1 MTTSLDDIMKFVVI
15 SDIYFVDMKI
25 GVTAKMDR
33 RYSNTHNHIVKYR
46 LYLNLDNLKYIYMYD
61 AEVLKRALPNSQ
73 TVKMDHQNLPSN
85 DLMQAL
91 SRLKIYTH

>member
-33 RYSNTHNHIVKYR
+33 RYSNTHIEKYR
-46 LYLNLDNLKYIYMYD
+46 LYLNLDNVKYLYVWCGGFETCF
-61 AEVLKRALPNSQ
+61 AKFANC
-73 TVKMDHQNLPSN
+73 KNGPSEF
-85 DLMQAL
+85 A
-91 SRLKIYTH
+91 I

>member
-1 MTTSLDDIMKFVVI
+1 
-15 SDIYFVDMKI
+15 
-25 GVTAKMDR
+25 
-33 RYSNTHNHIVKYR
+33 
-46 LYLNLDNLKYIYMYD
+46 MYD